1 MAPNPKIKTRNPKV
15 LPIPFSIEFTITSN
29 FIPCPIPIPIVTIIK
44 EIKALTLNKTM
55 RKKRSKIPKETT
67 IIGIEMSKQFSLKIK
82 DFKNKKTLQKK
93 GISIKY

>member
-1 MAPNPKIKTRNPKV
+1 V
-15 LPIPFSIEFTITSN
+15 LPIPFSIEFTIISN

-55 RKKRSKIPKETT
+55 RRKRSKIPKETT